1 MMIIEKSNGN
11 GEMEIFSYKMA
22 GYDDDI
28 KIIQD
33 YTDELNI
40 SKRQAL
46 ELIDILRKFVNGEEI
61 E

>member
-33 YTDELNI
+33 DTDELNI
-40 SKRQAL
+40 SKRQTL

>member
-1 MMIIEKSNGN
+1 MIIEKSNGN

-22 GYDDDI
+22 GYGDDI

-33 YTDELNI
+33 GTDEINL
-40 SKRQAL
+40 SKRQVM
-46 ELIDILRKFVNGEEI
+46 ELIDALKRFVNGEEI

>member
-11 GEMEIFSYKMA
+11 GEMEVFSYKMA
-22 GYDDDI
+22 GYGEDI

-33 YTDELNI
+33 DTDELNL
-40 SKRQAL
+40 SKRQAM
-46 ELIDILRKFVNGEEI
+46 ELIDALKRFVNGEEI

>member
-1 MMIIEKSNGN
+1 MIIEKSNGN
-11 GEMEIFSYKMA
+11 GEVEIFSYKMA

-33 YTDELNI
+33 DTDELNI